1 MQKDLF
7 DNLGFKESAINNFN
21 ENKVIFNK
29 LKEINPSSR
38 NKKIKTYENTNNKE
52 EFKRRFNQILYLHD
66 PLKKY
71 DSSFTFDSYSDL
83 NIIIDSK
90 YSKELEKLGFLVAKK
105 DEFNFLKIDINNSY
119 KGSFYKSEDFKK
131 QGYYVFGLYWKDFFD
146 IDMRNHRHRYCYKI
160 EHLNENESGIFMQ
173 LKCPIIIHNKKYCL
187 AYKEEL
193 KKIMLKS
200 LNLLSIKKEWI
211 IRFSADPAWWSLST

>member
-7 DNLGFKESAINNFN
+7 DTLGFKESAINKFN
-21 ENKVIFNK
+21 ENKVSFNN

-38 NKKIKTYENTNNKE
+38 NKKIKTYENTNKKE
-52 EFKRRFNQILYLHD
+52 EFQRRFNQILYLPD

-105 DEFNFLKIDINNSY
+105 DLIYSSKSKSISSSSSRGLSHISKFNKPLT
-119 KGSFYKSEDFKK
+119 
-131 QGYYVFGLYWKDFFD
+131 
-146 IDMRNHRHRYCYKI
+146 M
-160 EHLNENESGIFMQ
+160 
-173 LKCPIIIHNKKYCL
+173 
-187 AYKEEL
+187 KEL
-193 KKIMLKS
+193 SS
-200 LNLLSIKKEWI
+200 LVGV
-211 IRFSADPAWWSLST
+211 SLSQSIDKPICNN